1 MITDGEQTTTGGF
14 TPLDIAS
21 QGIKDKGIA
30 VYSLGIGDNVDS
42 DQLKQIAS
50 SEDNVFTSDGFDEL
64 LDVVQPIVE
73 RSCPIN
79 PTTTPTPGKSF
90 RLRSLCTHL
99 QA

>member
-21 QGIKDKGIA
+21 QGIKDKGIV
-30 VYSLGIGDNVDS
+30 VYSLGIGGNVDS

-50 SEDNVFTSDGFDEL
+50 SEDNVFISVGFDEL

-73 RSCPIN
+73 KSCPIK
-79 PTTTPTPGKSF
+79 PTTTPTPGRSL
-90 RLRSLCTHL
+90 RLTSLCTHF